1 MGKNDRN
8 NKVVDEVIDPI
19 QEEVVNTDTENGIPG
34 EPVNSGDEIEPA
46 IGEPEIVEG
55 ELNITESQE
64 ILGSTDV
71 KESDEN
77 QQDITDE
84 TDEIQQGIT
93 DETLEDTTPVVTY
106 ITLADAIEFSK
117 DNSVEDTIEYIYL
130 NAEPDLKIYGAELKD
145 IIATYN
151 KKSEYESNNGNR
163 KLYSLLQ
170 RVLEIADGT
179 TFKFKFDLV
188 NRLFKDNEFFQ
199 PATLLNCTVWTKSE
213 KELSNFAQVITII
226 EDLADRSTRNE
237 NKKRI
242 ANLSNLSLSEKAL
255 ENIKNYYKL

>member
-19 QEEVVNTDTENGIPG
+19 QEEVVNTVTENGIPG

-71 KESDEN
+71 KES
-77 QQDITDE
+77 
-84 TDEIQQGIT
+84 DEIQQGIT

-145 IIATYN
+145 IIAAYN

>member
-8 NKVVDEVIDPI
+8 NKVVDEVIEPI

-34 EPVNSGDEIEPA
+34 EPVNSGDEIKSVVD
-46 IGEPEIVEG
+46 EPEIVEG
-55 ELNITESQE
+55 ELNITDPQE
-64 ILGSTDV
+64 ILGGTDI

-77 QQDITDE
+77 
-84 TDEIQQGIT
+84 QQGIT

-145 IIATYN
+145 IIAAYN